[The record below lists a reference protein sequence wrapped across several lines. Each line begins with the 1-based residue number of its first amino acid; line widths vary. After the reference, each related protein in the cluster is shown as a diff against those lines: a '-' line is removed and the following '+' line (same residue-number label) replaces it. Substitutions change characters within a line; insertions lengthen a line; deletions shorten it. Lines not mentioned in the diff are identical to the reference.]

1 MSDGMHWAIKP
12 SRASARMVSTSHTS
26 VAIATSLQGS
36 PSSSSPRMA
45 RTASLSP
52 TVQTISCLPHIRK
65 AAAVIAG
72 AQVLLLQLE
81 TPLETV
87 AAAAQLGAAKG
98 ARVILNP
105 APARPLPDALL
116 RHVSILTPNETEAGL
131 LTGVK
136 MTGIAAAGKAAR
148 ILMGRGVST
157 IVITLGAKGALI
169 ANEQGTCV
177 VPAFEVKPVDS
188 TAAGDIFNGAL
199 AVALAEG
206 EPLIAAVRMANAA
219 AALSVMRSGAQP
231 SAPTRQAID
240 AFMKRGEGADATG
253 DAPMLPASRR
263 RMRSVMSVATA
274 TFRRESRV
282 PRPAPWKV

>member
-1 MSDGMHWAIKP
+1 MRRRLEDPLDGASIDGAKQRRSILGRESVWQLHRDMHAGQLLTVGGAFEFEAQGE
-12 SRASARMVSTSHTS
+12 SRRGQRP
-26 VAIATSLQGS
+26 L
-36 PSSSSPRMA
+36 
-45 RTASLSP
+45 
-52 TVQTISCLPHIRK
+52 
-65 AAAVIAG
+65 AAEGEGVIAG
-72 AQVLLLQLE
+72 AAAE
-81 TPLETV
+81 GGEEEIEWCGSR
-87 AAAAQLGAAKG
+87 AAAAVG
-98 ARVILNP
+98 V
-105 APARPLPDALL
+105 DD
-116 RHVSILTPNETEAGL
+116 ETL
-131 LTGVK
+131 VCGVDL
-136 MTGIAAAGKAAR
+136 AAAGKAAR
-148 ILMGRGVST
+148 TLMGRGVST